1 MPTLRFFGRE
11 FETSIKTDEMTGKE
25 FRDFMD
31 EVIRCGLKEME
42 NRQSVQSQRYANTDG
57 FEYVIPKSIRDSDKR
72 IWMTLWQD
80 WIPMLDAYNS
90 LMDDIQQTY
99 EQMVEAGIPEEDARY
114 VLPNACTTNID
125 KKVNE

>member
-1 MPTLRFFGRE
+1 MSTLMFFGRE
-11 FETSIKTDEMTGKE
+11 FETSINTDKMTGKE

-31 EVIRCGLKEME
+31 EVIRCGLREME
-42 NRQSVQSQRYANTDG
+42 DCQSVQSQRYANMDG
-57 FEYVIPKSIRDSDKR
+57 FEYVIPTSIRDSDKR
-72 IWMTLWQD
+72 IWMTSWED

-99 EQMVEAGIPEEDARY
+99 EQMVDAGIPEEDASY
-114 VLPNACTTNID
+114 VLPVACTTNID

>member
-11 FETSIKTDEMTGKE
+11 FETSINTDEMTGEE

-31 EVIRCGLKEME
+31 EVIRCGLREIE
-42 NRQSVQSQRYANTDG
+42 DRQSVQSQRYANIDW
-57 FEYVIPKSIRDSDKR
+57 FEYIIPKSIRDSDKR
-72 IWMTLWQD
+72 IWMTSWED

-99 EQMVEAGIPEEDARY
+99 EQMVDAGIPEEDARY
-114 VLPNACTTNID
+114 VLPVACMTNID

>member
-11 FETSIKTDEMTGKE
+11 FETSINTDEMTGKE

-31 EVIRCGLKEME
+31 EVIRCGLREME
-42 NRQSVQSQRYANTDG
+42 NHQSIQSQRYVNIDW
-57 FEYVIPKSIRDSDKR
+57 FEYVTPESIKDSDKR
-72 IWMTLWQD
+72 IWMTSWED

-99 EQMVEAGIPEEDARY
+99 EQMVDAGIPEEDARY
-114 VLPNACTTNID
+114 ILPNACTTNID

>member
-1 MPTLRFFGRE
+1 MTTLMFFGRE
-11 FETSIKTDEMTGKE
+11 FETSIDTDKMTGKE

-31 EVIRCGLKEME
+31 EVIRCGLREME
-42 NRQSVQSQRYANTDG
+42 VRQSVQSQRYANMDD
-57 FEYVIPKSIRDSDKR
+57 FEYVIPASIRDSDKR
-72 IWMTLWQD
+72 IWMTSWED